1 MGVFLKFS
9 AVAAV
14 AAAAVSVATAT
25 SKPIVIV
32 HGTAPTAVP
41 TAKPT
46 PTPTPT
52 PHPALVGVDAVCR
65 VSTKKCCWEPYVCG
79 AVHRTE
85 ELTVVVDC
93 QKAVLVETSCTLPD
107 LPHGMHEVVEETV
120 GGDATAAAAAAA
132 VGADSGA
139 AESVDLDATERLNG
153 QVVFTPPKVP
163 TKCYEHKKV
172 AHTCHKPV
180 SVTKAYPKVCYK
192 KKCVKTVTPKEWKA
206 PSRYVALEFGVEVPQ
221 ANHQW

>member
-1 MGVFLKFS
+1 MGALIKFS
-9 AVAAV
+9 AVAVV
-14 AAAAVSVATAT
+14 AAAAVSLAAAT

-32 HGTAPTAVP
+32 HGTAPTAKP

-52 PHPALVGVDAVCR
+52 PHPALVGVDPVCR
-65 VSTKKCCWEPYVCG
+65 VYTKKCCYEPYVCG
-79 AVHRTE
+79 VAHQTE

-93 QKAVLVETSCTLPD
+93 HKAVLVETSCALPA
-107 LPHGMHEVVEETV
+107 LPHGMHEVVEEAV
-120 GGDATAAAAAAA
+120 GGGEAAAADAAA
-132 VGADSGA
+132 
-139 AESVDLDATERLNG
+139 AEGVDLDATERLNG
-153 QVVFTPPKVP
+153 HAVYTPPKVP

-192 KKCVKTVTPKEWKA
+192 KKCVKTETPKDFKT
-206 PSRYVALEFGVEVPQ
+206 PSKYVALEFGVEVPQ
-221 ANHQW
+221 AQHHW

>member
-1 MGVFLKFS
+1 MGAFLKLC

-25 SKPIVIV
+25 NKPIVIV

-41 TAKPT
+41 TAT

-52 PHPALVGVDAVCR
+52 PHPALVGVDPVCR

-79 AVHRTE
+79 VVHRTE

-93 QKAVLVETSCTLPD
+93 QKAVLVETSCTLPS
-107 LPHGMHEVVEETV
+107 LPHGVHEVVEEMV
-120 GGDATAAAAAAA
+120 GGDSAAASGTDA
-132 VGADSGA
+132 GA
-139 AESVDLDATERLNG
+139 AEAVDLDATERLNG
-153 QVVFTPPKVP
+153 QVVFKPPKVP

-192 KKCVKTVTPKEWKA
+192 KKCVKTETPKEWKA
-206 PSRYVALEFGVEVPQ
+206 PSRYVALQFGVEVPQ
-221 ANHQW
+221 TNHQW